1 MGFVVLHVSVCMTL
15 YVNTKY
21 AKYQRASEGTEKPET
36 HRTNRIAERK
46 NGKMLLLYVLVFKLD
61 FCIIKLDFVAV
72 IKLLFLHSS
81 ALAM

>member
-1 MGFVVLHVSVCMTL
+1 M
-15 YVNTKY
+15 NKKTK
-21 AKYQRASEGTEKPET
+21 REKFQQK
-36 HRTNRIAERK
+36 RCSANGK

-81 ALAM
+81 ALPTLQFCDVFSGW